1 MGDMVDK
8 LSKVTDPDFISKEK
22 NMGEM
27 VDKLSKVT
35 DPVAALVVVA
45 FFIFIVGIHK
55 KS

>member
-1 MGDMVDK
+1 MGD
-8 LSKVTDPDFISKEK
+8 
-22 NMGEM
+22 M

-45 FFIFIVGIHK
+45 FFICIVGTHK